1 MALLKV
7 SKKEDSEETKTTLT
21 PESIQSKLF
30 YFHDAAHKFHLST
43 TSFAEHKA
51 LDFLYKEL
59 VEAKDEISEKIQGY
73 QGKMIGEIKLEAIP
87 EYSNSVSKKLAK
99 EIMDFAY
106 KLEEFGEEKGYCD
119 IENIAQGLSGT
130 GAKFNYLLMLS

>member
-51 LDFLYKEL
+51 LDFLYNEL
-59 VEAKDEISEKIQGY
+59 VGVKDEISEKIQGY
-73 QGKMIGEIKLEAIP
+73 QGKMIGAIKLEAIP
-87 EYSNSVSKKLAK
+87 DYSNSASKKLAK
-99 EIMDFAY
+99 EIIDFAY
-106 KLEEFGEEKGYCD
+106 QLEEFGEEKQYCD
-119 IENIAQGLSGT
+119 IENLAQGLSGT